1 MKTLDIRN
9 ESRRGYLFVKVY
21 FDQYAYVSVWKQ
33 RGYWDVG
40 VDHAWEP
47 AKVSWSSYSCDDLA
61 FAEAFEV
68 ALHRALEI
76 ARGWDADPDLYERE
90 ALETE
95 GA

>member
-1 MKTLDIRN
+1 MNTPDIRN
-9 ESRRGYLFVKVY
+9 ESRRGYLLARVY
-21 FDQYAYVSVWKQ
+21 FDQYAYVTVWKE
-33 RGYWDVG
+33 RDWE
-40 VDHAWEP
+40 HAWEP
-47 AKVSWSSYSCDDLA
+47 ARVSWSSYGYNDVA
-61 FAEAFEV
+61 FAESFEA